1 MTPSAR
7 RAAVAELVSLSA
19 ASRRFES
26 AAHFAEWDQETLMP
40 PGGAAARADLLGGL
54 MAVHHERLTSKAYAK
69 ALGRLCDLRDG
80 TPRPGLSPLEES
92 LARGQ
97 WRRFNRARRVPGR
110 LVEETARA
118 ASASQQAWSVARKKS
133 DFSMLRPHLERL
145 VALKREASDRLGGR
159 HPYDPLLDEY
169 EPGMTVA
176 ELDPLLGA
184 LAAPLKDLARR
195 ARGRGRRCAALESP
209 YGDEPALDALVR
221 RLAADMGFDHSRGVI
236 ARSAHPFSTGL
247 HPSDCRFTVR
257 AEGDGLMNQ
266 LLSALHECG
275 HSLYE
280 QGMDPRWWGTTLAR
294 HASLGMHEAMSRLW
308 ENMVGRDPVFWRR
321 QWPAVRRAFPRV
333 LAKVSVED
341 VLEHLRHAPPSPVR
355 LQSGEV
361 SYSLHILLRYALEK
375 DLILG
380 RLKVRDIPEA
390 WNAKSV
396 ELLGAAPPD
405 DRRGCLQDIHWSG
418 GSFGYFPTYALG
430 NLYGAQLF
438 AKFKE
443 ATPSW
448 SRSLAAGRM
457 TPFKDWLSENVYRHG
472 RRWPAAELVRRATGR
487 PASAEAF
494 LAHLEARYG

>member
-1 MTPSAR
+1 
-7 RAAVAELVSLSA
+7 
-19 ASRRFES
+19 
-26 AAHFAEWDQETLMP
+26 MP
-40 PGGAAARADLLGGL
+40 PGAAEARADLLGSL
-54 MAVHHERLTSKAYAK
+54 QAVHHEKLTSRAYAK

-80 TPRPGLSPLEES
+80 EPVSGLSPLEES

-97 WRRFNRARRVPGR
+97 WRRWNRARRLPGA
-110 LVEETARA
+110 LVQETARA

-133 DFSMLRPHLERL
+133 DFKMLRPHLERL
-145 VALKREASDRLGGR
+145 IALKREAAKHLGGR

-169 EPGMTVA
+169 EPGMTVR

-195 ARGRGRRCAALESP
+195 AKGRGRRCAALESP
-209 YGDEPALDALVR
+209 YRDEAALDRVVYT
-221 RLAADMGFDHSRGVI
+221 LAADMGFDHARGAI

-247 HPSDCRFTVR
+247 HPTDCRFTVR

-321 QWPAVRRAFPRV
+321 QWPALRRAFPRL
-333 LAKVSVED
+333 LAKVSVDD
-341 VLEHLRHAPPSPVR
+341 VVEHLLHAPPSPVR
-355 LQSGEV
+355 LQAGEV
-361 SYSLHILLRYALEK
+361 SYSLHILLRYSLEK
-375 DLILG
+375 DLIVG
-380 RLKVRDIPEA
+380 TLKVRDIPEA
-390 WNAKSV
+390 WNAKSA
-396 ELLGAAPPD
+396 ELLGAPPPD

-438 AKFKE
+438 AHFKK
-443 ATPSW
+443 TNPSW
-448 SRSLAAGRM
+448 GRNLAAGKL
-457 TPFKDWLSENVYRHG
+457 TPLKDWLGEHVYRHG
-472 RRWPAAELVRRATGR
+472 RRWPAAELVRRATGK

-494 LAHLEARYG
+494 LAHLEARYGQ